1 MADQTND
8 HRDALRLIAP
18 NRMSASAM
26 TSQPSSDVPVNGSRP
41 AGFTVAPSSEWLF
54 AAVVMRGVVRACVA
68 PSVERV
74 GAGAAAAELAGVG
87 AAVDGA
93 GEVVALESVRED
105 PVVEPVRAGAA
116 VEPFPP
122 PTCSVP
128 VELVDVLLPPGV
140 VPTGPPT
147 VVPPVPAVGVAC
159 VPDDWTAPVDP
170 VAVLPPPT

>member
-1 MADQTND
+1 MADQTTD

-26 TSQPSSDVPVNGSRP
+26 ASQPSSDVPVNGSRP

-54 AAVVMRGVVRACVA
+54 AAVVMRGVGRVCCA

-74 GAGAAAAELAGVG
+74 GAGAAAAEIAGVG
-87 AAVDGA
+87 AAGA

-105 PVVEPVRAGAA
+105 PVVEPVGAGAA

-122 PTCSVP
+122 PTCKVP
-128 VELVDVLLPPGV
+128 VELVDVLLPSGV

-147 VVPPVPAVGVAC
+147 VVPPASAVGVAC